1 LEAILTLGLSMVDV
15 VIMLHV
21 IGLGRLL
28 PAFKGVIGHRNRMEN
43 FMDQFG
49 PQVCMVFTVNKLG
62 LSMRLVIIT
71 NKLGLSRRLVIIAD
85 KLGLSRH
92 LEILVNKLG
101 LSSCLVILANKL
113 GPVTCTV
120 IYMNKIGL
128 SMGMVYITD
137 AIGHQQM
144 ALAWDYIT
152 TVLKIIATF
161 LVMVW
166 GEVDVEMDGRADLLR
181 PGLKIQA
188 PP

>member
-1 LEAILTLGLSMVDV
+1 MVDV
-15 VIMLHV
+15 VFMLHV

-28 PAFKGVIGHRNRMEN
+28 PAFKGVIGHRNRMDN
-43 FMDQFG
+43 FMDRFG

-62 LSMRLVIIT
+62 LSMRLVIIANKLGLSMRLVIIM
-71 NKLGLSRRLVIIAD
+71 NKLGLSRRLAIIA
-85 KLGLSRH
+85 
-92 LEILVNKLG
+92 NKLG
-101 LSSCLVILANKL
+101 LSSCLVILMTKV
-113 GPVTCTV
+113 GPVICTV

-128 SMGMVYITD
+128 SMCMVYIKD

-144 ALAWDYIT
+144 ALAWDYIK

-181 PGLKIQA
+181 PGLKLQA